1 MKTKGIDKS
10 AKHTS
15 QKVLFRD

>member
-1 MKTKGIDKS
+1 MKTRWIDKS

-15 QKVLFRD
+15 QKVLF